1 MPNITKVTSL
11 QGETVNGQA
20 TTTTAYSLSGVADD
34 TGTPLYTTLKTNLLL
49 VANPHASTAAV
60 ATISFTPSGS
70 VTPRNLAVVTIPAQA
85 SLDVLSGPLYVNAG
99 DAIGVAVTGT
109 DVDVTVSY
117 EKLMNSED

>member
-20 TTTTAYSLSGVADD
+20 TTTTDYSLSGVADD
-34 TGTPLYTTLKTNLLL
+34 AVTPHYTTLKTNLLL
-49 VANPHASTAAV
+49 VANPPASTAAV
-60 ATISFTPSGS
+60 STISFQPSGG
-70 VTPRNLAVVTIPAQA
+70 TARNLAVVSIPAQA
-85 SLDVLSGPLYVNAG
+85 SLDVLSGPLYVSAG
-99 DAIGVAVTGT
+99 DALGVAVTGT

>member
-20 TTTTAYSLSGVADD
+20 TTTTPYSLTGVADD
-34 TGTPLYTTLKTNLLL
+34 TGIPLYTTLKTNLLL

-60 ATISFTPSGS
+60 ATISFTPSGGAA
-70 VTPRNLAVVTIPAQA
+70 RKLAVVTIPAQA
-85 SLDVLSGPLYVNAG
+85 SLDVLSGPLYVNAS
-99 DAIGVAVTGT
+99 DALGVAVTGT

>member
-20 TTTTAYSLSGVADD
+20 TTSTAYSLDGVADD
-34 TGTPLYTTLKTNLLL
+34 TATPYYTTLKTNLLL

-60 ATISFTPSGS
+60 ATISFTPSGG
-70 VTPRNLAVVTIPAQA
+70 TPRNLAVVTIPAQA

-99 DAIGVAVTGT
+99 DALGVAVTGT

-117 EKLMNSED
+117 EKLMNSEN

>member
-49 VANPHASTAAV
+49 VANPHASTDAV
-60 ATISFTPSGS
+60 ATISFTPNGGAA
-70 VTPRNLAVVTIPAQA
+70 RNLAVVTIPAQA
-85 SLDVLSGPLYVNAG
+85 SLDVLSGPLYVNAS
-99 DAIGVAVTGT
+99 DALGVAVTGT
-109 DVDVTVSY
+109 NVDVTVSY

>member
-20 TTTTAYSLSGVADD
+20 TTATAYSLGGVADD
-34 TGTPLYTTLKTNLLL
+34 AGNSLYTTLKTNLLL

-60 ATISFTPSGS
+60 ATISFTPDGGS
-70 VTPRNLAVVTIPAQA
+70 ARNLAVVSIPAQA
-85 SLDVLSGPLYVNAG
+85 SLDVLSGPLYINAG
-99 DAIGVAVTGT
+99 DSLGVAVTGT

-117 EKLMNSED
+117 EKLVNSED

>member
-20 TTTTAYSLSGVADD
+20 TTSTAYSLTGVADD

-49 VANPHASTAAV
+49 VANPHASTDAV
-60 ATISFTPSGS
+60 ATISFTQSGG
-70 VTPRNLAVVTIPAQA
+70 TPRNLAVVTIPAQA

-99 DAIGVAVTGT
+99 DALGVAVTGT
-109 DVDVTVSY
+109 AVDVTVSY

>member
-20 TTTTAYSLSGVADD
+20 TTTTAYSLGGVADD
-34 TGTPLYTTLKTNLLL
+34 AVNSLYTTLKTNLLL

-60 ATISFTPSGS
+60 ATISFTPSGG
-70 VTPRNLAVVTIPAQA
+70 TARNLAVVSIPAQA
-85 SLDVLSGPLYVNAG
+85 SLDVLSGPLYINAG
-99 DAIGVAVTGT
+99 DSLGVAVTGT

-117 EKLMNSED
+117 EKLVNSED

>member
-20 TTTTAYSLSGVADD
+20 TTSTAYSLGGVADD
-34 TGTPLYTTLKTNLLL
+34 TATPYYTTLKTNLLL

-60 ATISFTPSGS
+60 ATISFTPSGG
-70 VTPRNLAVVTIPAQA
+70 TPRNLAVVSIPAQA

-99 DAIGVAVTGT
+99 DALGVAVTGT